1 MFSVRGSVKH
11 RNGTS
16 HTGEETKSDAKLA
29 DRETL
34 LDKWSGKV
42 SLERGH
48 LSCLHEERH
57 QVEAEPGEGGR
68 VCQQKRRKD
77 GKVGGY

>member
-1 MFSVRGSVKH
+1 MGE
-11 RNGTS
+11 GT
-16 HTGEETKSDAKLA
+16 KNDAKLA

-34 LDKWSGKV
+34 LDKWSGEV

-48 LSCLHEERH
+48 LNCLHEERH
-57 QVEAEPGEGGR
+57 QVEEEPGEGSR